1 LDAVVFASKSQRYS
15 HPKSY
20 YYNQKESRFFQ
31 TRTPPLIPIA
41 GAPKPSYSLFMELGD
56 GHYSKEAEPK
66 HTYKKKEPI
75 LPD

>member
-1 LDAVVFASKSQRYS
+1 MLLFSQA
-15 HPKSY
+15 KV
-20 YYNQKESRFFQ
+20 KDTV
-31 TRTPPLIPIA
+31 TRRAIITTKRNLVSF
-41 GAPKPSYSLFMELGD
+41 KPELRHLSLLLVHLNPVILFMELGD